1 LSGANWSFGGVAVF
15 KKSWAALFF
24 APLRA
29 IKAVGGGGAGG
40 GCAPMVSGEAPMT
53 LDEDRTVPELLLAS
67 TLLPRSDSDDSSEW
81 KNKSEL
87 NFTFLT

>member
-1 LSGANWSFGGVAVF
+1 
-15 KKSWAALFF
+15 
-24 APLRA
+24 
-29 IKAVGGGGAGG
+29 
-40 GCAPMVSGEAPMT
+40 MVSGEAPMT